1 MSLQVKTLQGGV
13 FKLDVRAIETVQQL
27 KKMLLEK
34 FPGGSV
40 DQKILT
46 VEVLHG
52 NCLLKNDAQT
62 LSEAAL
68 HAESDVTVIYR
79 PNQIEAAGKKDVY
92 THEFCQVNIPQG
104 VKKVSD
110 QAFMHCKNLVKATI
124 PDSVTEIGTCAF
136 FDCSSLESITIPDSV
151 QQIGSRAFDGCSSL
165 ESITIP
171 DSVQQI
177 GSRAFDCCSSL
188 KSITTPDSVTEIG
201 SHAFDGC
208 KSLERIAIPD
218 SMKQIGSS
226 AFEGCRSLERIAIP
240 DSVTEQCLCR
250 LQLFEKHHDS

>member
-1 MSLQVKTLQGGV
+1 LALFCQGDDRSPEVFPGSFKAHPISAMSLQVKTLQGGV

-92 THEFCQVNIPQG
+92 RVYMHEFCQVNIPQG
-104 VKKVSD
+104 VTKVSD

-136 FDCSSLESITIPDSV
+136 FGCSSLESITIPDSV
-151 QQIGSRAFDGCSSL
+151 TEIGNHAFDGCSSL

-171 DSVQQI
+171 DSVKQI
-177 GSRAFDCCSSL
+177 GSRAFDGCSSL
-188 KSITTPDSVTEIG
+188 DWKPSRFLI
-201 SHAFDGC
+201 
-208 KSLERIAIPD
+208 
-218 SMKQIGSS
+218 Q
-226 AFEGCRSLERIAIP
+226 
-240 DSVTEQCLCR
+240 
-250 LQLFEKHHDS
+250 